1 MQHPDRITRAYRGL
15 TADQLAALAFHY
27 MTGANDLEFKRV
39 ADAVPLK
46 DYRCPDVSYQARL
59 DGFTRFAAYWAIEH
73 WRLRTRKAEM
83 LGAALAAIRRGE
95 DFEKTDDLLHA
106 HEQAESYLLALDAAA
121 LLAIC
126 TDNGIDPAD
135 VRRIAGAEPFKPMRE
150 GLTADGDMQTA
161 MESAFARLLA
171 VKNGHPP
178 PAWRSGGGAEGTAAA
193 GR

>member
-1 MQHPDRITRAYRGL
+1 MQHHDRLTRAYRGL

-27 MTGANDLEFKRV
+27 MAGANDLEFKRV

-46 DYRCPDVSYQARL
+46 DYRCPDIAYQARL

-95 DFEKTDDLLHA
+95 DFEKTDDLLYA
-106 HEQAESYLLALDAAA
+106 HEQAESYLLALDAA

-126 TDNGIDPAD
+126 ADNGIDPAD
-135 VRRIAGAEPFKPMRE
+135 VRRIAGTKAYKPMRE
-150 GLTADGDMQTA
+150 DMTADGDMQAA
-161 MESAFARLLA
+161 MQSAFAQLLA
-171 VKNGHPP
+171 
-178 PAWRSGGGAEGTAAA
+178 A
-193 GR
+193 

>member
-1 MQHPDRITRAYRGL
+1 MKQQDRIAKAYRGL

-83 LGAALAAIRRGE
+83 LGGALAALRRRNDE
-95 DFEKTDDLLHA
+95 QADAMIEA
-106 HEQAESYLLALDAAA
+106 HEQAESYLLALDAAMQ
-121 LLAIC
+121 AIC
-126 TDNGIDPAD
+126 ADNNIDPAD
-135 VRRIAGAEPFKPMRE
+135 VRRMAGAEPFKPMRE
-150 GLTADGDMQTA
+150 GMTPDGEMQAA
-161 MESAFARLLA
+161 MQSAFAELLA
-171 VKNGHPP
+171 
-178 PAWRSGGGAEGTAAA
+178 A
-193 GR
+193 

>member
-1 MQHPDRITRAYRGL
+1 MNQQDRIAKAYRGL

-27 MTGANDLEFKRV
+27 MAGANDLEFKRV

-83 LGAALAAIRRGE
+83 LGAALAAIRRVE
-95 DFEKTDDLLHA
+95 DFEKTDDMLYA
-106 HEQAESYLLALDAAA
+106 HEQAESCLLALDAA

-126 TDNGIDPAD
+126 ADNQIDPAD
-135 VRRIAGAEPFKPMRE
+135 VRKIAGTEPFKPMRD
-150 GLTADGDMQTA
+150 GMTADGDMQAA
-161 MESAFARLLA
+161 MQSAFAQLLA
-171 VKNGHPP
+171 V
-178 PAWRSGGGAEGTAAA
+178 
-193 GR
+193 

>member
-1 MQHPDRITRAYRGL
+1 MQHHDRLTRAYRGL

-46 DYRCPDVSYQARL
+46 DYRCPDVAYQARL

-95 DFEKTDDLLHA
+95 DFEKTDDLLYA
-106 HEQAESYLLALDAAA
+106 HEQAESCLLALDAA
-121 LLAIC
+121 LLTIC
-126 TDNGIDPAD
+126 TDNHIDPAD
-135 VRRIAGAEPFKPMRE
+135 VRKMAGTEPFKPMRD
-150 GLTADGDMQTA
+150 GMTADGEMQGA
-161 MESAFARLLA
+161 MQSAFAQLLA
-171 VKNGHPP
+171 
-178 PAWRSGGGAEGTAAA
+178 E
-193 GR
+193 

>member
-1 MQHPDRITRAYRGL
+1 MNHHDRLTRAYRGL

-46 DYRCPDVSYQARL
+46 DYRCPDVAYQARL

-83 LGAALAAIRRGE
+83 LGAALVANRRN
-95 DFEKTDDLLHA
+95 DDEKADDLLYA
-106 HEQAESYLLALDAAA
+106 HEQAESCLLALDAA

-126 TDNGIDPAD
+126 ADNSIDPAD
-135 VRRIAGAEPFKPMRE
+135 VRKMAGTEPFKPMRD
-150 GLTADGDMQTA
+150 GMTADGEMQAA
-161 MESAFARLLA
+161 MQSAFAQLLA
-171 VKNGHPP
+171 V
-178 PAWRSGGGAEGTAAA
+178 
-193 GR
+193 

>member
-1 MQHPDRITRAYRGL
+1 MNHHDRLTKAYRGL

-27 MTGANDLEFKRV
+27 MTDANDLEFKRV

-46 DYRCPDVSYQARL
+46 DYRCPDVTYQARL

-95 DFEKTDDLLHA
+95 DFEKTDDLLYA
-106 HEQAESYLLALDAAA
+106 HEQAETYLLALDAA

-126 TDNGIDPAD
+126 ADNNIDPAD
-135 VRRIAGAEPFKPMRE
+135 VRRMAGAEPYKPMRE
-150 GLTADGDMQTA
+150 GMTADGGMQAA
-161 MESAFARLLA
+161 MQSAFAQLL
-171 VKNGHPP
+171 G
-178 PAWRSGGGAEGTAAA
+178 
-193 GR
+193 

>member
-1 MQHPDRITRAYRGL
+1 MQHHDRLTRAYRGL

-46 DYRCPDVSYQARL
+46 DYRCPDVAYQARL

-95 DFEKTDDLLHA
+95 EFEKTDDLLYA
-106 HEQAESYLLALDAAA
+106 HEQAESCLLALDAA
-121 LLAIC
+121 LLTIC
-126 TDNGIDPAD
+126 ADNSIDPAD
-135 VRRIAGAEPFKPMRE
+135 VRKMAGTEPYKPMRN
-150 GLTADGDMQTA
+150 GMTADSEMQAA
-161 MESAFARLLA
+161 MQSAFAQLLA
-171 VKNGHPP
+171 
-178 PAWRSGGGAEGTAAA
+178 A
-193 GR
+193 

>member
-1 MQHPDRITRAYRGL
+1 MKQQDRIAKAYRGL

-95 DFEKTDDLLHA
+95 DFEKTDDLLYA
-106 HEQAESYLLALDAAA
+106 HEQAESCLLALDAA
-121 LLAIC
+121 LDVIC
-126 TDNGIDPAD
+126 QGKGIDPAD
-135 VRRIAGAEPFKPMRE
+135 VRKIAGAEPFKPRRE
-150 GLTADGDMQTA
+150 GMTPDGEMQAA
-161 MESAFARLLA
+161 MQKAFAQLLA
-171 VKNGHPP
+171 V
-178 PAWRSGGGAEGTAAA
+178 
-193 GR
+193 

>member
-1 MQHPDRITRAYRGL
+1 MQHHDRLTRAYRGL

-46 DYRCPDVSYQARL
+46 DYRCPDVAYQARL

-95 DFEKTDDLLHA
+95 EFEKTDDLLYA
-106 HEQAESYLLALDAAA
+106 HEQAESCLLALDAA

-126 TDNGIDPAD
+126 ADNQIDPAD
-135 VRRIAGAEPFKPMRE
+135 VRKMAGTEPFKPMRD
-150 GLTADGDMQTA
+150 GMTADGEMQAA
-161 MESAFARLLA
+161 MQSAFAQLLA
-171 VKNGHPP
+171 
-178 PAWRSGGGAEGTAAA
+178 A
-193 GR
+193 